1 MSGAIR
7 KGAKGAAKI
16 HRNMKVLYGLITI
29 VFLPLK
35 YFGGESIVN
44 ITILAVVFSIFIA
57 LHHFAHRA
65 AIKEK
70 ESGRKLSV
78 LLSWLLIPAFPVGTF
93 IGVTLM
99 SYNSEWKEDL
109 EPKLL

>member
-7 KGAKGAAKI
+7 MGAKGAAKI
-16 HRNMKVLYGLITI
+16 HRNMKILYGLIAI

-35 YFGGESIVN
+35 YFGGESIAN
-44 ITILAVVFSIFIA
+44 IAMLVVVFSIFIV
-57 LHHFAHRA
+57 LHHFAHSA
-65 AIKEK
+65 AVQEK

-78 LLSWLLIPAFPVGTF
+78 LLSWLLIPVFPIGTF
-93 IGVTLM
+93 IGTTLM

-109 EPKLL
+109 ESKSL